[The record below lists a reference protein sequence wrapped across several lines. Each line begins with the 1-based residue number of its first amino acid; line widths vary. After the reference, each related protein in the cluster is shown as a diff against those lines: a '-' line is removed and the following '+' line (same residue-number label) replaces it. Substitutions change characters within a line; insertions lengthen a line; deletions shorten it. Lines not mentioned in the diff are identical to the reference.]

1 MTWSPQDLVGR
12 IEGQALEEGRK
23 DTLVGTSVKIS
34 SLQVTTLRSC
44 GTFSSFLCVVKI
56 TPYLFVF
63 VTNFIH
69 HLKDLSL
76 LYVIKLQNVETHHYS
91 NRQALEPS

>member
-1 MTWSPQDLVGR
+1 MVGR

-23 DTLVGTSVKIS
+23 DTLAGTSVKIS
-34 SLQVTTLRSC
+34 SLHTPTLRSC

-56 TPYLFVF
+56 TPYLFIF
-63 VTNFIH
+63 ITNFIH

-76 LYVIKLQNVETHHYS
+76 LM
-91 NRQALEPS
+91 